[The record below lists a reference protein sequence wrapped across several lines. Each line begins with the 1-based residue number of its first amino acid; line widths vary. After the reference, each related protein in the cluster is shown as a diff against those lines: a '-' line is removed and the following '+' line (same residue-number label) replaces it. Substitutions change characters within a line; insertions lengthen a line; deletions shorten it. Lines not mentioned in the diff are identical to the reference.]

1 LWFSQGF
8 LLTRSQNL
16 FYMIYPRIRSF
27 TVLFFCAFAVLL
39 LGCTKDK
46 PVPEQTAAT
55 PEVKELQRIQPAAG
69 HFMMDYM
76 PDAIPPT
83 SFNLPD
89 SIARPVWV
97 RNAAPFINSSDRPK
111 IVVVIDDL
119 GLSRKKADVIANL
132 PAPLTLAYLPYARNL
147 KDQTELA
154 RTRGHELMV
163 HMPMQPIS
171 DKADPGPD
179 ALLKG
184 SDPEDLVRRIEKN
197 LDVFDGYVGINNHMG
212 SSFTQDQAG
221 LEILMAALRERGL
234 MYLDSRTSAASLA
247 ETTAR
252 RYSVATTGRDVF
264 IDHEI
269 SEEFIA
275 NALLKTEDIA
285 RRYGS
290 AIAIGHPHEMT
301 AAALSAWLPTLES
314 KGFQLVPITSVIEE
328 RDPRVH
334 AALVESVAGL

>member
-1 LWFSQGF
+1 
-8 LLTRSQNL
+8 
-16 FYMIYPRIRSF
+16 MIYPRFHSF
-27 TVLFFCAFAVLL
+27 SVLFFCLFAVLL
-39 LGCTKDK
+39 WGCTKDK
-46 PVPEQTAAT
+46 STTDEAKAT
-55 PEVKELQRIQPAAG
+55 PEVKELQRIRPAAG

-83 SFNLPD
+83 SMNLPD
-89 SIARPVWV
+89 SIAQPVWV
-97 RNAAPFINSSDRPK
+97 RNAAPFIKNSDRPK

-119 GLSRKKADVIANL
+119 GLSHKKAELVASL

-147 KDQTELA
+147 EEQTELA
-154 RTRGHELMV
+154 MSRGHELMV

-179 ALLKG
+179 ALIKG
-184 SDPEDLVRRIEKN
+184 VEPEDLLRRVEKN
-197 LDVFDGYVGINNHMG
+197 LGVFDGYVGINNHMG
-212 SSFTQDQAG
+212 SGFTQDQAG
-221 LEILMAALRERGL
+221 LDVLMKALQERGL
-234 MYLDSRTSAASLA
+234 MYLDSRTSAGSLA

-252 RYSVATTGRDVF
+252 RYNVATTGRDVF
-264 IDHEI
+264 IDHKI
-269 SEEFIA
+269 TEEFITE
-275 NALLKTEDIA
+275 ALLKTEDIA
-285 RRYGS
+285 RRRGS

-301 AAALSAWLPTLES
+301 VAALAAWLPTLER